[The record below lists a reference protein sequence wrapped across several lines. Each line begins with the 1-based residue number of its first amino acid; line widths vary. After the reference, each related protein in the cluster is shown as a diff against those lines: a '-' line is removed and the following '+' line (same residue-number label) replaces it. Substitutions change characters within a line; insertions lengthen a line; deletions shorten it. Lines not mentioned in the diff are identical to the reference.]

1 MMKRLRDG
9 PREQFGFVSLAI
21 AKDEAAIA
29 ADAFQLLGAAPA
41 VQLNQMLDTI
51 EPGHEARI
59 APFEWIDLKRMYL
72 ALAGKREADRII
84 AVGGADVDKPPDAP
98 IRETPEQRGMQL
110 LLITPHQPRNGMA
123 RISIRSRI
131 AHALERAGL
140 YDQAQPRFNQPRSGR
155 HGRMFI
161 PPVLRIA
168 VAHRQERR

>member
-98 IRETPEQRGMQL
+98 IRETPEQ
-110 LLITPHQPRNGMA
+110 PRNGMA

-131 AHALERAGL
+131 AHALGRAGL